1 MANPTPTN
9 AADDADL
16 ERAAPD
22 ITNTT
27 PENQAPTFRNQDQ
40 VWPVRVIRR
49 GDAVRP
55 LPPHARSLADL
66 TFEVGEVRLG
76 LSDYMARRRTAGLLI
91 LKHGEIA
98 LERYGMGNGPESR
111 WTSMSTAKSITAT
124 LVGAALHDG
133 AIGSLDDR
141 CELYLPRLRGS
152 AYEGVTLRNLL
163 RMCSGVAW
171 REENDAHGRSEDYRL
186 GKAMVSRRPG
196 SVLDLLCKLPRAQ
209 PQGVVFNY
217 STGES
222 CLIGAL
228 VVAATGRPLADYC
241 AKTIWGPAGM
251 EADGYWQLESEGG
264 LELAGFGVSARLR
277 DFGRFGQLVLED
289 GEVFSGRRV
298 LPPGWRDL
306 AGQPDSAP
314 TGFGRLMPGSPA
326 GYGYHWWA
334 VAPLPGGV
342 NKNAF
347 LANGIF
353 GQVIFVNPAEQVVVA
368 IQSAWRQPHDSDAAI
383 ENIAMIRAARA
394 ANGASVVGPGAATS
408 LATLADWWKHH
419 SAAPDRKPCPVE
431 LAPGVDPG
439 GQADNKSR
447 LWAALD
453 GAIGQ
458 CPESGCCC
466 RSVPRVLRRSHLSRP
481 WGQRPRAGDSEARS
495 SVRFGSAR

>member
-1 MANPTPTN
+1 
-9 AADDADL
+9 
-16 ERAAPD
+16 
-22 ITNTT
+22 
-27 PENQAPTFRNQDQ
+27 
-40 VWPVRVIRR
+40 
-49 GDAVRP
+49 
-55 LPPHARSLADL
+55 
-66 TFEVGEVRLG
+66 
-76 LSDYMARRRTAGLLI
+76 
-91 LKHGEIA
+91 
-98 LERYGMGNGPESR
+98 MGNGPESR
-111 WTSMSTAKSITAT
+111 WTNFSTAKSITAT

-141 CELYLPRLRGS
+141 CEQYLPRLRGS
-152 AYEGVTLRNLL
+152 AYEGVTIRNLL

-171 REENDAHGRSEDYRL
+171 REENDADGRSEVFRL
-186 GKAMVSRRPG
+186 SKAMVSRRPG
-196 SVLDLLCKLPRAQ
+196 SVLDLLCKLPSAQ

-241 AKTIWGPAGM
+241 AEKIWRPAGM

-264 LELAGFGVSARLR
+264 MELGGFGVSARLR
-277 DFGRFGQLVLED
+277 EFGRFGQLVLED
-289 GEVFSGRRV
+289 GEAFSGRRV

-314 TGFGRLMPGSPA
+314 TGFGRLMPRFTGGIRLSLVGGAALARRRQQRCLLGERRLWPVHLRQSDRA
-326 GYGYHWWA
+326 GGHCNPER
-334 VAPLPGGV
+334 VASTS
-342 NKNAF
+342 
-347 LANGIF
+347 
-353 GQVIFVNPAEQVVVA
+353 GQRCRGRNRRDD
-368 IQSAWRQPHDSDAAI
+368 QSCGK
-383 ENIAMIRAARA
+383 RA

-408 LATLADWWKHH
+408 LATLADWWKHY

-458 CPESGCCC
+458 CLNGTF
-466 RSVPRVLRRSHLSRP
+466 RKLRTSTTNV
-481 WGQRPRAGDSEARS
+481 RS
-495 SVRFGSAR
+495 SQSRHRRALQYSCFSR